1 MARKKISEFRAK
13 KILHDFL
20 EIPYAGVSIN
30 ANENLEH
37 SMSQLED
44 GKRYVLKVDQG
55 VKQRKK
61 KGLVSLNVNKSNIQ
75 EEISRLKEMGYSHF
89 IVEEFVEH
97 EGFNEFYLAIE
108 RVREGK
114 KVHYSSMGGIDIE
127 ENKDSIETVIVKDYA
142 EFAQIARSLELSV
155 ETFESLMTAFDN
167 YYFSFLEINPLITK
181 EGTTY
186 FLDTAVEVDSEAAFF
201 VDGAWSK
208 KDFREGSLR
217 EKTEEEKAI
226 EELKE
231 TTPAALSFQL
241 INPDGSLFVLLSGGG
256 ASLVTADEI
265 YQKGM
270 GKSLANY
277 GEYSGS
283 PTEEETYL
291 YVKQILTTLL
301 RSTSHKKSIIIS
313 GGVANFTDVRIT
325 FKGII
330 RALNEVSENL
340 RSQNVKIFVRRG
352 GPHQEEGLKILKEF
366 LEKEGLLGE
375 IHGPELVLTDI
386 VEPAI
391 QYVKS

>member
-20 EIPYAGVSIN
+20 EIPYSGVSIDIN
-30 ANENLEH
+30 KDSGSLDPKIEE
-37 SMSQLED
+37 

-61 KGLVSLNVNKSNIQ
+61 KGLVSLDVTSSNIN
-75 EEISRLKEMGYSHF
+75 EEINKLKEKGFSHF

-97 EGFNEFYLAIE
+97 SPDQEFYLAIE

-114 KVHYSSMGGIDIE
+114 RVHYSSIGGIDIE
-127 ENKDSIETVIVKDYA
+127 ENKDSIETSILTNYSQYTD
-142 EFAQIARSLELSV
+142 IARVLEMPV
-155 ETFESLMTAFDN
+155 ETFESIITAFDN
-167 YYFSFLEINPLITK
+167 YYFSFLEINPIVVVDGK
-181 EGTTY
+181 VS
-186 FLDTAVEVDSEAAFF
+186 FLDMAVEVDSTAEFF
-201 VDGAWSK
+201 VSVAWNK
-208 KDFREGSLR
+208 TDFREGGR
-217 EKTEEEKAI
+217 RDKTKEELAI

-241 INPDGSLFVLLSGGG
+241 LNPNGSIFVLLSGGG

-265 YQKGM
+265 YQKGK
-270 GKSLANY
+270 GEELANY

-291 YVKQILTTLL
+291 YVKNILTTLL
-301 RSTSHKKSIIIS
+301 HSNAPKKSIIIS

-330 RALNEVSENL
+330 RAMGEVNNDL
-340 RSQNVKIFVRRG
+340 KQHNVKIFVRRG
-352 GPHQEEGLKILKEF
+352 GPHQEEGLKLMKEF
-366 LEKEGLLGE
+366 LEKNDLLGE

-386 VEPAI
+386 VTPAI
-391 QYVKS
+391 EWAT

>member
-13 KILHDFL
+13 KILYDFL
-20 EIPYAGVSIN
+20 EVPYSGVPIDTTKEYI
-30 ANENLEH
+30 ENLK
-37 SMSQLED
+37 SQMGE
-44 GKRYVLKVDQG
+44 GEKYVLKVDQG

-61 KGLVSLNVNKSNIQ
+61 KGLITLGVTKENIE
-75 EEISRLKEMGYSHF
+75 EEIGKLKEKGFSYF
-89 IVEEFVEH
+89 ILEEFVDH
-97 EGFNEFYLAIE
+97 ESSDEFYLAIE

-114 KVHYSSMGGIDIE
+114 RVHYSTKGGIDIE
-127 ENKDSIETVIVKDYA
+127 ENKDSITTAILTDYSQYEDIA
-142 EFAQIARSLELSV
+142 KTLQIKV
-155 ETFESLMTAFDN
+155 ETLESIITAFDN
-167 YYFSFLEINPLITK
+167 YYFSFLEINPLVSMDEK
-181 EGTTY
+181 YY
-186 FLDTAVEVDSEAAFF
+186 FLDAAVEVDSEASFF

-208 KDFREGSLR
+208 NDFREGGR
-217 EKTEEEKAI
+217 VQKTEEEKAI

-241 INPDGSLFVLLSGGG
+241 INPNGSIFVLLSGGG

-265 YQKGM
+265 YQKGK
-270 GKSLANY
+270 GEELANY

-291 YVKQILTTLL
+291 YVKQILSTLL
-301 RSTSHKKSIIIS
+301 RSTSHNKSIIIS

-330 RALNEVSENL
+330 KALGEVSEKL
-340 RSQNVKIFVRRG
+340 RAQNVKIFVRRG
-352 GPHQEEGLKILKEF
+352 GPHQEEGLSQMHAF

-391 QYVKS
+391 DHVS

>member
-20 EIPYAGVSIN
+20 EIPYKGISIDI
-30 ANENLEH
+30 NEGLET
-37 SMSQLED
+37 SIDKLEE

-61 KGLVSLNVNKSNIQ
+61 KGLVSLDVNKANLQ
-75 EEISRLKEMGYSHF
+75 EEINRLKDMGYSHF
-89 IVEEFVEH
+89 IVEEFIEH

-114 KVHYSSMGGIDIE
+114 RVHYSSMGGIDIE
-127 ENKDSIETVIVKDYA
+127 QNKDSIETVVVKDYA
-142 EFAQIARSLELSV
+142 QYESVAKSLELPV
-155 ETFESLMTAFDN
+155 ETFESILTAFDN

-217 EKTEEEKAI
+217 EKTNEEIAI

-241 INPDGSLFVLLSGGG
+241 LNPNGSLFVLLSGGG

-270 GKSLANY
+270 GESLANY

-330 RALNEVSENL
+330 RALSEVAEKL
-340 RSQNVKIFVRRG
+340 KSQNVKIFVRRG
-352 GPHQEEGLKILKEF
+352 GPHQEEGLKIMKEF
-366 LEKEGLLGE
+366 LDREELLGE

-386 VEPAI
+386 VTPAI
-391 QYVKS
+391 QHVKS